1 MGQPTLPHEAREL
14 VHRVAQSKALCLD
27 CRRLVAQSRV
37 LMATSRRHLN
47 PHWRLSGA
55 SDDALRQTIRDGLD
69 SGELFPVDGNG
80 FGGRGR
86 RQLCT
91 VCDMPVLPA
100 DMEIRITE
108 PRSARAHVACYAIWL
123 EESNARRESRPK
135 LARSRKRPGLDGS
148 A

>member
-1 MGQPTLPHEAREL
+1 MTEELIMSQPGLLHEAREL
-14 VHRVAQSKALCLD
+14 VQLVAQSKALCLD
-27 CRRLVAQSRV
+27 CRRLVTQSRV

-55 SDDALRQTIRDGLD
+55 SDDTLRQTVREGLD

-86 RQLCT
+86 RSLCT

-108 PRSARAHVACYAIWL
+108 PRSANAHLACYAVWL
-123 EESNARRESRPK
+123 EESKARRESHTR
-135 LARSRKRPGLDGS
+135 LARSRKG
-148 A
+148 